1 MWRPDDAGP
10 SVVAV
15 RDGALFDV
23 SRAFPTMHDLCEA
36 TDPPAALCAAG
47 EWIGLANT
55 PVEQRNGAQ
64 PWLLAPIDLHAIKVA
79 GVTFVVSMIER
90 VIEERARGDLN
101 AAAAIRAEVSR
112 LVGDDLARLE
122 PGSAESAHL
131 KQVLIERTCGA
142 STLRSV
148 SVLMPRSSAGCS
160 RWPRWARGG
169 CRDLSEH
176 VVEQSRT
183 RRRAGGLVGRPH
195 RRRHAGQ

>member
-1 MWRPDDAGP
+1 
-10 SVVAV
+10 VVAV

-36 TDPPAALCAAG
+36 TDPAAALCAAG
-47 EWIGLANT
+47 ERIGLANT

-122 PGSAESAHL
+122 P
-131 KQVLIERTCGA
+131 
-142 STLRSV
+142 
-148 SVLMPRSSAGCS
+148 
-160 RWPRWARGG
+160 
-169 CRDLSEH
+169 
-176 VVEQSRT
+176 
-183 RRRAGGLVGRPH
+183 
-195 RRRHAGQ
+195 